1 MKVVVSHPT
10 SNQFNRSL
18 ISGLHNSNQLSVFFT
33 TVACYPGQLLFSISK
48 LSFLKDLRRRSFE
61 KRFQKHTKTFSFYE
75 MGRMISSK
83 LKLKKIVKHESGK
96 FCVDTV
102 YHKHDKWVAKSLLPL
117 KQKGL
122 EAVYAYEDGALE
134 TFNLAK
140 KLGIMCVYELPIGYW
155 KAARSFM
162 QDELDNNPAW
172 SSTLTGFKD
181 SEAKLRRKDSE
192 LALADTVFVAS
203 TFTKKTLEN
212 YEGTL
217 PEIKVIPY
225 GFPNVKN
232 AKAYLPLA
240 NRKLKVLF
248 VGGLSQ
254 RKGISYLFES
264 VDALTDK
271 VSLTVI
277 GRKPTADCQPLN
289 ENLKKHSWIPSI
301 PHDEVLAK
309 MRDHDILIFPS
320 LFEGFGLVITEA
332 MSQGTPVITTDRTA
346 GPDLIT
352 HEKDGWLVSS
362 GAAEP
367 IIEILK
373 DVLANPNQLENVGRA
388 ARETARKRP
397 WSVYEQEMA
406 NEIKA
411 LGN

>member
-1 MKVVVSHPT
+1 MKIGVSHPT

-18 ISGLHNSNQLSVFFT
+18 ISGLHNTDQLYVFFT
-33 TVACYPGQLLFSISK
+33 AVACFPRQLLFRMSK
-48 LSFLKDLRRRSFE
+48 LSFLKDIKRRTFDN
-61 KRFQKHTKTFSFYE
+61 RFQKQTRSFSFYE
-75 MGRMISSK
+75 LGRMISPK
-83 LKLKKIVKHESGK
+83 LKLKKLTKHETGL
-96 FCVDTV
+96 FCIDNV
-102 YHKHDKWVAKSLLPL
+102 YQKHDKWVAKDLLSL

-134 TFNLAK
+134 TFVSAK
-140 KLGIMCVYELPIGYW
+140 KLDIMCVYELPIGYW
-155 KAARSFM
+155 KAARFFM
-162 QDELDNNPAW
+162 KDEFENNPDW
-172 SSTLTGFKD
+172 SATITGFKD
-181 SEAKLRRKDSE
+181 SDAKLQRKDLE
-192 LALADTVFVAS
+192 LALADIIFVAS
-203 TFTKKTLEN
+203 TFTKKTLEHFK
-212 YEGTL
+212 GKL
-217 PEIKVIPY
+217 SEIKVIPY
-225 GFPNVKN
+225 GFPEVKNVKT
-232 AKAYLPLA
+232 YTPLE

-264 VDALTDK
+264 VDALTDR

-277 GRKPTADCQPLN
+277 GRKSTEDCQSLN

-309 MRDHDILIFPS
+309 MSNHDILIFPS

-352 HEKDGWLVSS
+352 HKKDGWLVSS
-362 GAAEP
+362 GTAEP

-373 DVLANPNQLENVGRA
+373 DVLANPSQLERIGKA
-388 ARETARKRP
+388 AQETARTRP

-406 NEIKA
+406 NEIKS
-411 LGN
+411 LG